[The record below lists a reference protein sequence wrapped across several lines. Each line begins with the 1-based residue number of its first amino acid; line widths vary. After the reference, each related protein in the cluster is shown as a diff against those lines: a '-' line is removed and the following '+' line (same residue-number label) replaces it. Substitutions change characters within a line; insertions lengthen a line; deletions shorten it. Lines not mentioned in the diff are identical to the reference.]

1 MTRNKYD
8 QTFKETLVDL
18 YQTGQS
24 VLELSKEYGINAGT
38 IYKWIDLYGKNEPSD
53 LSKSELK
60 AMKSEIAKL
69 REQNEILKKAIVIF
83 TNK

>member
-24 VLELSKEYGINAGT
+24 VLELSKEYCVNTGT
-38 IYKWIDLYGKNEPSD
+38 LNKWIDLYGKNEPTD
-53 LSKSELK
+53 LSKAELK
-60 AMKSEIAKL
+60 AMKSEISKL
-69 REQNEILKKAIVIF
+69 KEQNEILKKAIVIF

>member
-8 QTFKETLVDL
+8 QTFKKTLVDL
-18 YQTGQS
+18 YHTGKS
-24 VLELSKEYGINAGT
+24 VPELSKEYGVHTGT
-38 IYKWIDLYGKNEPSD
+38 LYKWIDLYGKNESTD
-53 LSKSELK
+53 LSKAELK

-69 REQNEILKKAIVIF
+69 KEKNEILKKAIVIF